1 MSYTKKD
8 YQRSNLEKVFLP
20 TFLMATIFGY
30 ITLKYPEL
38 LVSFNLIN
46 SSGDLYFF
54 GKSPSFWY
62 MLVYTLIVCGI
73 SLKVLFIGKN
83 IYGKGKKSQKPLSK
97 YQKLKFTSI
106 FLSQLIF
113 FFIIPFILPP
123 ILEGR
128 SFFADPIAN
137 LNKDAY
143 IYVSRGFTSW
153 SAFFYIFIVVP
164 LSVWLFG
171 KRYCSWF
178 CSCGNLAEVIGVTKW
193 GSAWVKHKTPTGK
206 TAKKLE
212 HLQTA
217 FLIGGIL
224 FGFVLFLDIIK
235 VVTATNLIEAGRF
248 YNDFIVDFVF
258 GAIIGICA
266 YPFLGTRVW
275 CRYGCPLA
283 KGMELFG
290 RFGKTKFK
298 IQPNDKCIGANLCSQ
313 ACPMGIDVASYAHL
327 DKAPIKKSFGLDTTP
342 CIGCGGCIDAC
353 PVDAL
358 SFKKI
363 SFQANKGKEK

>member
-1 MSYTKKD
+1 MSYAKKL
-8 YQRSNLEKVFLP
+8 YSRSIIEKTFLP
-20 TFLMATIFGY
+20 LFLIITILGY
-30 ITLKYPEL
+30 ITLKFPEA
-38 LVSFNLIN
+38 LI
-46 SSGDLYFF
+46 SIEMIKTPGDLYFF

-62 MLVYTLIVCGI
+62 MFLYTLIVCGI
-73 SLKVLFIGKN
+73 SLKVLFNGKN
-83 IYGKGKKSQKPLSK
+83 TYGKGKKSQKPLSQ
-97 YQKLKFTSI
+97 YQKYKFTSI
-106 FLSQLIF
+106 FLNQLIF

-123 ILEGR
+123 LLEGR
-128 SFFADPIAN
+128 SFFADPVTS

-153 SAFFYIFIVVP
+153 SAFIYIFVIIP

-193 GSAWVKHKTPTGK
+193 GSAWVAHKTPSGK
-206 TAKKLE
+206 TAKRLE
-212 HLQTA
+212 HLQTL

-224 FGFVLFLDIIK
+224 FGLVLFLDIVKII
-235 VVTATNLIEAGRF
+235 TANNLIAAGRF

-258 GAIIGICA
+258 GAIIGIGA

-290 RFGKTKFK
+290 RFGKTQFK
-298 IQPNDKCIGANLCSQ
+298 IETNDKCIGANLCSQ
-313 ACPMGIDVASYAHL
+313 ACPMGIDVASYAHQ
-327 DKAPIKKSFGLDTTP
+327 DKVPLKKSFGLDTTP
-342 CIGCGGCIDAC
+342 CIGCGGCIDSC

-358 SFKKI
+358 SFKTFAWK
-363 SFQANKGKEK
+363 KK

>member
-1 MSYTKKD
+1 MSYTKQDHK
-8 YQRSNLEKVFLP
+8 RSFSEKAFLP
-20 TFLMATIFGY
+20 AFLLTTILGY
-30 ITLKYPEL
+30 ITLKYPEF
-38 LVSFNLIN
+38 LVSIEVIK
-46 SSGDLYFF
+46 SPGDLYFF

-62 MLVYTLIVCGI
+62 MLSYTIIVCGI
-73 SLKVLFIGKN
+73 SVQVLFKGKN
-83 IYGKGKKSQKPLSK
+83 LYGKGKQSQKALSK
-97 YQKLKFTSI
+97 YQRMKFTSI

-113 FFIIPFILPP
+113 FFIIPFVLPP
-123 ILEGR
+123 FLEGR
-128 SFFADPIAN
+128 SFFSDPITS

-153 SAFFYIFIVVP
+153 SAFIYIFIIVP

-206 TAKKLE
+206 SAKKLE

-217 FLIGGIL
+217 FLVGGIL
-224 FGFVLFLDIIK
+224 FGLVLFLDIIK
-235 VVTATNLIEAGRF
+235 VVTATDLIAAGRF
-248 YNDFIVDFVF
+248 YNDFVVDFVF

-275 CRYGCPLA
+275 CRYGCPMA

-290 RFGKTKFK
+290 RFGKTHFK
-298 IQPNDKCIGANLCSQ
+298 IQTNDKCIGANLCSQ
-313 ACPMGIDVASYAHL
+313 ACPMGIDVASYAHI
-327 DKAPIKKSFGLDTTP
+327 DKTPIQKSFGLDSTP

-353 PVDAL
+353 PVEAI
-358 SFKKI
+358 SFKKV
-363 SFQANKGKEK
+363 SFNIKKKGEK